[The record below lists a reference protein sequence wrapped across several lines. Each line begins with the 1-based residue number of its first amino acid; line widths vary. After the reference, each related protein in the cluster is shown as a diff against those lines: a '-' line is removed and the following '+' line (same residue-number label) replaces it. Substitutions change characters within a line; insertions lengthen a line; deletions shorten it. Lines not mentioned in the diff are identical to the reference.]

1 MENESGKVGRI
12 AAPFDFEGLVNYS
25 GQSDLMD
32 PSGMNCPVT
41 VLDARHRHARLEAR
55 EGDDSSAEDTLF
67 RGCGFLLAKHASA
80 VVEWTDHEEV
90 KAKYYDEAN
99 ELVRCLLPSFSVM
112 PSVGHIYR
120 AEDLTE
126 DTTLEQR
133 PAQFVHNDYGDD
145 LDEDGA
151 VVNRWC
157 DLVFGNGSDTGNRRM
172 VGVNLWRSVSRKP
185 LARMPLAV
193 LDRRTIDR
201 DALLYQKNPGLHAK
215 GNMTA
220 MPPSDDH
227 EWNYYPDMTREEVLV
242 FLTYDSD
249 PQPNDLF
256 GSKGAPFTPTMHT
269 AVAISD
275 TDHLHQRESVEMRY
289 FAYSPLPR
297 G

>member
-1 MENESGKVGRI
+1 MVGKESGKVGRI
-12 AAPFDFEGLVNYS
+12 AAPFDFEGRMNFC
-25 GQSDLMD
+25 GQVADT
-32 PSGMNCPVT
+32 MNRLVT
-41 VLDARHRHARLEAR
+41 VLDARHRHGTAEA
-55 EGDDSSAEDTLF
+55 GDDSGEDALF

-90 KAKYYDEAN
+90 KAKYYDETY
-99 ELVRCLLPSFSVM
+99 EFVRRLLPSFSVM

-157 DLVFGNGSDTGNRRM
+157 DLVHGNDRRNQRI

-185 LARMPLAV
+185 LARMPLAI

-201 DALLYQKNPGLHAK
+201 DTMRYIKNPGLHAK